1 MKLESRTRILQTVLN
16 DTHLVVTR
24 KAASSMDILEAREAQ
39 LHEQLFGAR
48 AAATAAAVGSTSIT
62 DRIQSLNARVDHLY
76 GAVAGFS
83 KLSEMHSNAQ
93 LELEMQPSSTLGSH
107 ASKSGDEMKRAVILS
122 SDDRIDTV
130 VKEFQK
136 LKEMQG
142 VLAQLEQLRNRH
154 PVDHQQLE
162 ALENQTD
169 LHTQRALALHAR
181 VERGATLQP
190 AAVHALEAVAKMAE
204 VTRARRRRVKTQ
216 VRQATG
222 ALFVAVLC
230 VAGMAALY
238 SRVTSPSRVSSRAR
252 LLADNSTASAEDE
265 DESCA
270 DLQDWELN
278 GGIVVYI
285 CALLYLFVALAIIC
299 DDYFVCALEK
309 ITESMSLSQDVA
321 GATFMAAGSSAPEL
335 FVSLADNVFKKPEE
349 SLGIGTI
356 VGSAIFNILIIIAL
370 SALLAGQVLVLD
382 WRPLLRDSLWYS
394 WAIIVLTYSVWDGHV
409 DIYESA
415 ALFGSYAC
423 YIAYMSQNERVVAA
437 CCKRPDEVVFSG
449 DDDKAKD
456 GNSESLEATVA
467 TDTQE
472 AEEEAAA
479 VQAAAQI
486 VRSNGKEGH
495 SQQQRPWT
503 IDVERV
509 QGHSSSSSASNRK
522 LSESSSS
529 RKLARS
535 RSSSAQ
541 DESGRGSDMRA
552 RFAEQSKN
560 PIYQSKYRMFQYH
573 PSLSR
578 QHTQGS
584 LEAGTAP
591 DATMNKPT
599 GPAAGG
605 AATAH
610 VEVIL
615 PNVEHM
621 TVEHGDEPLGGY
633 FDEVF
638 DMPETLPGKLWFAFT
653 RPIVIIA
660 RLTIPDCR
668 YPQFSG
674 TCGFTATFLTA
685 IVWIAFLSHY
695 TVVWA
700 TKFGCI
706 AGIPSA
712 LMGLTII
719 AAGTSIPDALSSIL
733 VARDG
738 HGDMAVSNA
747 LGSNVFD
754 ILLGLGLPFFL
765 SNLVYKEPVAVA
777 GDDLELS
784 IFILFGILL
793 TLVGLLIWSRW
804 RLRPRVG
811 AFLLSLYI
819 VYVVVSYLR
828 GLGKI

>member
-1 MKLESRTRILQTVLN
+1 
-16 DTHLVVTR
+16 
-24 KAASSMDILEAREAQ
+24 
-39 LHEQLFGAR
+39 
-48 AAATAAAVGSTSIT
+48 
-62 DRIQSLNARVDHLY
+62 
-76 GAVAGFS
+76 
-83 KLSEMHSNAQ
+83 
-93 LELEMQPSSTLGSH
+93 
-107 ASKSGDEMKRAVILS
+107 
-122 SDDRIDTV
+122 
-130 VKEFQK
+130 
-136 LKEMQG
+136 
-142 VLAQLEQLRNRH
+142 
-154 PVDHQQLE
+154 
-162 ALENQTD
+162 
-169 LHTQRALALHAR
+169 
-181 VERGATLQP
+181 
-190 AAVHALEAVAKMAE
+190 MAE
-204 VTRARRRRVKTQ
+204 MAEMARARRRRVRTQ

-238 SRVTSPSRVSSRAR
+238 TRGVASSSHARGSRAR
-252 LLADNSTASAEDE
+252 SLADNTTTADE

-270 DLQDWELN
+270 DLQDWERN

-309 ITESMSLSQDVA
+309 ITETMGLSQDVA

-394 WAIIVLTYSVWDGHV
+394 WSIIVLTYSVWDGHV
-409 DIYESA
+409 DVYESA

-437 CCKRPDEVVFSG
+437 CCKRPDEVVFSDDNDKVMGG
-449 DDDKAKD
+449 D
-456 GNSESLEATVA
+456 NESLEATVA
-467 TDTQE
+467 TETQE

-486 VRSNGKEGH
+486 VRSNSKEGR

-509 QGHSSSSSASNRK
+509 QSHQNASSSSASSRK
-522 LSESSSS
+522 LRESSSS
-529 RKLARS
+529 RRLARS
-535 RSSSAQ
+535 HSSSAQ
-541 DESGRGSDMRA
+541 DESGHGSDMRA

-584 LEAGTAP
+584 LEDGTIP
-591 DATMNKPT
+591 DAAMKKPT

-605 AATAH
+605 KAAAH

-633 FDEVF
+633 FDELF
-638 DMPETLPGKLWFAFT
+638 DVPETLPGKLWFAFT

-674 TCGFTATFLTA
+674 TCGFTATFLVA

-828 GLGKI
+828 GLDMI